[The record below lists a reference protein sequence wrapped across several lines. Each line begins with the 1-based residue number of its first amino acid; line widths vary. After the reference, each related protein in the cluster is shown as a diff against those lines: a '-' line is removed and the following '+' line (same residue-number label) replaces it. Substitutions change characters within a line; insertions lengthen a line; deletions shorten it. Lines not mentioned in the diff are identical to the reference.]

1 MFKCTHNITNSEYAN
16 MTTYAIAFNIF
27 SVAVALFCLFLA
39 FMPVRKPCAKQAY
52 ALARFNRV
60 YNVRCNNAA
69 YARACRNIKA
79 IGITTISPDLWS
91 VKQQLEQ
98 QNYGHTVASKLA
110 IAKHQARLA
119 VMASKLEL
127 QGYYDSPC

>member
-1 MFKCTHNITNSEYAN
+1 
-16 MTTYAIAFNIF
+16 MTTYAIALNTF
-27 SVAVALFCLFLA
+27 ATLAALFCLFLA

-60 YNVRCNNAA
+60 YSVRCNNAA
-69 YARACRNIKA
+69 YARACRNIKLLPT
-79 IGITTISPDLWS
+79 TTIPL
-91 VKQQLEQ
+91 LEQ

-119 VMASKLEL
+119 VIASKLEL
-127 QGYYDSPC
+127 QGYYDS

>member
-1 MFKCTHNITNSEYAN
+1 

-27 SVAVALFCLFLA
+27 STLAALFCLFLA
-39 FMPVRKPCAKQAY
+39 FMPVRKPCAKQSL
-52 ALARFNRV
+52 ALTRFNRV
-60 YNVRCNNAA
+60 YAVRYNNAA

-79 IGITTISPDLWS
+79 IGITTIPMHLSHI
-91 VKQQLEQ
+91 KQQLEQ

-110 IAKHQARLA
+110 IAKHKARLA
-119 VMASKLEL
+119 VITAKLEL